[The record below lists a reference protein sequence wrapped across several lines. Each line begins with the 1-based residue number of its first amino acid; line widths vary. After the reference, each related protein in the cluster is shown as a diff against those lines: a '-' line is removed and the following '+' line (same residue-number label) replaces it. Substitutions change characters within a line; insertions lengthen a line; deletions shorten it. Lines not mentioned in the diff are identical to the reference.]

1 MRELIIKKY
10 DITELSNIYNG
21 DRFIITRDK
30 DREVISIKEIREDTS
45 KNVFG
50 TLSIE
55 GKENYRLGSYLTDGN
70 IVISESVFD
79 ESGNREMTEY
89 IFDQKFKYITSNFK
103 TFTITSSHKY
113 NDKEDKQ
120 KRVSKKFRKQVS

>member
-1 MRELIIKKY
+1 MKELIIKKY
-10 DITELSNIYNG
+10 DITELSNTYNG

-30 DREVISIKEIREDTS
+30 DREVISIKEIREDIS

-55 GKENYRLGSYLTDGN
+55 GKENYRLGAGLTDGN
-70 IVISESVFD
+70 IVRSESILD
-79 ESGNREMTEY
+79 ESGDREITEY
-89 IFDQKFKYITSNFK
+89 VFDQKFKYITSNFK

-113 NDKEDKQ
+113 NDKEDQ
-120 KRVSKKFRKQVS
+120 

>member
-1 MRELIIKKY
+1 MVELIIKKY
-10 DITELSNIYNG
+10 DITELSNPYNG

-55 GKENYRLGSYLTDGN
+55 GKENYKLGSYLTDGN

-89 IFDQKFKYITSNFK
+89 IFDQKFKYISSNFK
-103 TFTITSSHKY
+103 TFTITSSRKY
-113 NDKEDKQ
+113 NDKEDQ
-120 KRVSKKFRKQVS
+120 

>member
-10 DITELSNIYNG
+10 DITELSNPYNG

-50 TLSIE
+50 ILSIE

-70 IVISESVFD
+70 IIISESVFD
-79 ESGNREMTEY
+79 ESGDREVTEY
-89 IFDQKFKYITSNFK
+89 VFDQKFKYISSNFK

-113 NDKEDKQ
+113 NDKEDQQ
-120 KRVSKKFRKQVS
+120 KRVSKKFRNTIS

>member
-1 MRELIIKKY
+1 MGELIIKKY
-10 DITELSNIYNG
+10 DITELSNTYNG

-79 ESGNREMTEY
+79 ESGNREVTEY
-89 IFDQKFKYITSNFK
+89 VFDQKFKYIRSNFN
-103 TFTITSSHKY
+103 TFTITSSREY
-113 NDKEDKQ
+113 NDKEDQQ
-120 KRVSKKFRKQVS
+120 KRVSKKFRNTIS

>member
-1 MRELIIKKY
+1 MGELIIKKY
-10 DITELSNIYNG
+10 DITELSNTYNG

-79 ESGNREMTEY
+79 ESGNREVTEY
-89 IFDQKFKYITSNFK
+89 VFDQKFKYIRSNFN
-103 TFTITSSHKY
+103 TFTITSSREY
-113 NDKEDKQ
+113 NDKEDQ
-120 KRVSKKFRKQVS
+120 

>member
-10 DITELSNIYNG
+10 DITELYNTYNG

-50 TLSIE
+50 ILSIE

-70 IVISESVFD
+70 IIISESVFD
-79 ESGNREMTEY
+79 ESGDREVTEY
-89 IFDQKFKYITSNFK
+89 VFDQKFKYISSNFK

-113 NDKEDKQ
+113 NDKEDQ
-120 KRVSKKFRKQVS
+120 

>member
-1 MRELIIKKY
+1 MKELIIKKY
-10 DITELSNIYNG
+10 DITELSNTYNG

-55 GKENYRLGSYLTDGN
+55 GKENYRLGASLTDGN
-70 IVISESVFD
+70 IVISESILD
-79 ESGNREMTEY
+79 ESGDREITEY
-89 IFDQKFKYITSNFK
+89 VFDQKFKYITSNFK
-103 TFTITSSHKY
+103 TFTIISSRKY
-113 NDKEDKQ
+113 DDKEDQ
-120 KRVSKKFRKQVS
+120 